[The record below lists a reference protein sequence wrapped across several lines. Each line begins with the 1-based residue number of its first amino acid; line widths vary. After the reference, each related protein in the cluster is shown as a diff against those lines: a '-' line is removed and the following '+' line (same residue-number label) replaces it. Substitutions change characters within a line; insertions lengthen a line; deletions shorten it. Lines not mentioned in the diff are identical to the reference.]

1 MEEFTEKKFIDFVKA
16 TVMTGFFVLLPVV
29 VVLALI
35 GWLLASVIGVLKPI
49 MAIFAIKS
57 VGGMAAST
65 LGALMLLVVVCFLTG
80 FFVRMHAGKMVQQW
94 LEGFLLDRLPGYTMF
109 KNLTRRL
116 AGEEGLEFAPALV
129 DLYGTEA
136 WAVGFIVEELEEGQF
151 TVFVPVSPMP
161 TVGQVYLLP
170 ESRVKKLEAKFVD
183 VVNSLT
189 QWGMGSDKFFR
200 GPAG

>member
-1 MEEFTEKKFIDFVKA
+1 MEKFTEKKFIDFVKT
-16 TVMTGFFVLLPVV
+16 TVLAGFFVLLPVV
-29 VVLALI
+29 VVLGLI
-35 GWLLASVIGVLKPI
+35 GWVGATVIGVLKPV

-57 VGGMAAST
+57 VGGMVSAA
-65 LGALMLLVVVCFLTG
+65 LGALLLLLVVCFLTG
-80 FFVRMHAGKMVQQW
+80 FFVRMHIGMVTKEW
-94 LEGFLLDRLPGYTMF
+94 LEGILLDRLPGYTMF

-116 AGEEGLEFAPALV
+116 AGEQGLEFAPALV

-136 WAVGFIVEELEEGQF
+136 WAVGFIVEELEGGQF

-161 TVGQVYLLP
+161 TVGQVYLVP

-189 QWGMGSDKFFR
+189 QWGVGSDKILR
-200 GPAG
+200 HLAG

>member
-1 MEEFTEKKFIDFVKA
+1 MEKFTEKKFIDFAKT

-57 VGGMAAST
+57 VGGMAAAT
-65 LGALMLLVVVCFLTG
+65 LGALLLLVVGCFLTG
-80 FFVRMHAGKMVQQW
+80 FFVRMQIGKVTQEW
-94 LEGFLLDRLPGYTMF
+94 LEGILLDRLPGYTMF

-136 WAVGFIVEELEEGQF
+136 WAVGFIWGSLWRSSREANLPF
-151 TVFVPVSPMP
+151 TCPSHPRPPWGRFTCCRSP
-161 TVGQVYLLP
+161 G
-170 ESRVKKLEAKFVD
+170 
-183 VVNSLT
+183 
-189 QWGMGSDKFFR
+189 
-200 GPAG
+200 

>member
-1 MEEFTEKKFIDFVKA
+1 MEKVSEKKFIDFVKT

-57 VGGMAAST
+57 VGGMAAAT

-80 FFVRMHAGKMVQQW
+80 FFVRMHAGKVVQQW

-136 WAVGFIVEELEEGQF
+136 WAVGFIVEELEGGQF
-151 TVFVPVSPMP
+151 TVYVPISPTP

-200 GPAG
+200 RPAG